1 MSRAVL
7 EPVPHSSALTLG
19 RREAERTY
27 SSRKRL
33 KPCSARSSRPP
44 AILLPIASDMYLPV
58 PHRKPC
64 PPPDAT
70 AVVRCYPHCHERKKE
85 GREGRSIPRGRTCE
99 AQRLGGARCGVSNVL
114 PCDHIERGETKSS
127 RPEGATYKHTMVSER
142 RERELPPGDLWCRRS
157 SQSRRM
163 AISFAVGAPCIT
175 RRRQ

>member
-1 MSRAVL
+1 MLRGTLCLMLRAIL
-7 EPVPHSSALTLG
+7 EPVPHSSALILG

-64 PPPDAT
+64 PPSDAT

-85 GREGRSIPRGRTCE
+85 GRGGRSIPRGRTCE

-114 PCDHIERGETKSS
+114 PCDHIERVEAYDLGGTLFPLALTHVCT
-127 RPEGATYKHTMVSER
+127 RQAF
-142 RERELPPGDLWCRRS
+142 ELP
-157 SQSRRM
+157 
-163 AISFAVGAPCIT
+163 
-175 RRRQ
+175 